1 MRNSDSASL
10 ETLEARILLVT
21 MEFSF
26 PNNVLNT
33 DLLKGFT
40 VPQVA
45 EKHAWTEPAVW
56 SLALEALG
64 AQIIN
69 ITKIGIS
76 DNF

>member
-1 MRNSDSASL
+1 
-10 ETLEARILLVT
+10 

>member
-1 MRNSDSASL
+1 LA
-10 ETLEARILLVT
+10 E
-21 MEFSF
+21 
-26 PNNVLNT
+26 PPNVLNT
-33 DLLKGFT
+33 DLSKGFT

-64 AQIIN
+64 EQIIN